1 MYGTDGTA
9 AFYEWAMGRHIAFYS
24 VAFMILMTGG
34 KLETSH
40 NGLIFLDRCMA
51 MAAMAMAAMAGKI
64 IHITIKF
71 LTLLLSPIVDSFFVP
86 YTPQLGN

>member
-1 MYGTDGTA
+1 
-9 AFYEWAMGRHIAFYS
+9 MGRHIAFYS

-34 KLETSH
+34 NIERTSH
-40 NGLIFLDRCMA
+40 SGVIFLDRCMA
-51 MAAMAMAAMAGKI
+51 MAAMAGKM

-86 YTPQLGN
+86 YTPRLGN